1 MDCSNK
7 HEIAVLT
14 EVLSIAAMVL
24 CIHVAISNAACHEN
38 EKQALLAFKQDLTDP
53 ANRLASWTTDRDCC
67 NWAGVV
73 CHNRTGHVLKLRLGN
88 LHDPNEDLVLPGKV
102 FESTAIGGKINP
114 SLLDLKHLRYL
125 DLSGSDFG
133 GVEIP
138 KFLGSLQNLR
148 YLNLSISGFGGLIP
162 PELGNLTNLR
172 YLDIEGLFPILFSE
186 NLQWLSNLQHLQYLD
201 LSTMDLSRASDWL
214 QVTNELPSLVEL
226 RLPYCQLGHIPRLP
240 NVNFS
245 SLEILDLSY
254 NELSNPFVPPWIFNL
269 DSLVSL
275 DLTNNNFQGKI
286 PDGLKNLSTS
296 LTHLNLAL
304 NSFYSSIP
312 NWLYS
317 FRNLEL
323 LNMAGN
329 SLEGTISDAIVN
341 LTSLGS
347 LDVGYN
353 SLIQGPLPSSLKSL
367 CSLRKLYLTGVNLSQ
382 DLSEVLQALSGC
394 ISDGLEHLFLTD
406 CQLSGHMTDRLGH
419 FQNLTQLYLSKNSIH
434 GSITESLTSLKSL
447 RLLDLSSNLLNGTFP
462 EWFGQLPE
470 LQRLWIHNNALHG
483 VVSEAHF
490 ANVTKLRI
498 FVASRNRLI
507 LNVSSNWVPPFR
519 LGVIGLSSWNLG
531 PSFPSWLRFQKDF
544 VYLDISLGGISDTI
558 PNWFWNLST
567 QFFNLNMSHN
577 HIQGKVPEVFD
588 ISPPLVG
595 YPVSIDL
602 SSNLFEGSL
611 PCLSSNVETLE
622 LSNNS
627 FSGMISRFLCYKM
640 DESKILENLHLADN
654 HLTGKIPD
662 CWMNWPYLLSIDL
675 KNNNLTGILPSSIGT
690 LTHLR
695 SLHLRRNNLSGVLP
709 DSMQNC
715 TALLALDLSGNSFT
729 GNIPSWI
736 GETLS
741 NIIITSLG
749 SNNFRGQIPETLCSL
764 SYLTILDLGHNSVSG
779 DIPKCFMNLSAM
791 SIKRNSSIPIS
802 YSFGHYG
809 QSLETTLLMIK
820 GILLEYSTTLR
831 LVTSIDLSDN
841 NLSGIIPEEITSLVG
856 LFSLN
861 LSTNH
866 LTGHIPGTI
875 GQMGSLESLDLSYN
889 QLSGQIPLSMSY
901 LTFLS
906 VLDLAYNNLTGKI
919 PSSTQLQSF
928 SASNFAGNSLC
939 GPPVTAN
946 CSTYGATPGGGD
958 DGGDGD
964 GGEVDW
970 LWFFVSMAL
979 GFVVGFWGFMGPLLF
994 VKSWRW
1000 AYYGLLDDLW
1010 YRIYYS
1016 RLC

>member
-24 CIHVAISNAACHEN
+24 CIQVAISNAACHEN

-53 ANRLASWTTDRDCC
+53 ANRLASWTADRDCC

-102 FESTAIGGKINP
+102 FESTGIGGKINP

-186 NLQWLSNLQHLQYLD
+186 NLQWLSNLQQLQYLD

-226 RLPYCQLGHIPRLP
+226 RLPYCQLGHIP
-240 NVNFS
+240 
-245 SLEILDLSY
+245 
-254 NELSNPFVPPWIFNL
+254 
-269 DSLVSL
+269 
-275 DLTNNNFQGKI
+275 
-286 PDGLKNLSTS
+286 
-296 LTHLNLAL
+296 
-304 NSFYSSIP
+304 
-312 NWLYS
+312 
-317 FRNLEL
+317 
-323 LNMAGN
+323 
-329 SLEGTISDAIVN
+329 
-341 LTSLGS
+341 
-347 LDVGYN
+347 
-353 SLIQGPLPSSLKSL
+353 
-367 CSLRKLYLTGVNLSQ
+367 
-382 DLSEVLQALSGC
+382 
-394 ISDGLEHLFLTD
+394 
-406 CQLSGHMTDRLGH
+406 
-419 FQNLTQLYLSKNSIH
+419 
-434 GSITESLTSLKSL
+434 
-447 RLLDLSSNLLNGTFP
+447 
-462 EWFGQLPE
+462 
-470 LQRLWIHNNALHG
+470 
-483 VVSEAHF
+483 
-490 ANVTKLRI
+490 
-498 FVASRNRLI
+498 RNRLI

-640 DESKILENLHLADN
+640 DEPKILENLHLADN

-675 KNNNLTGILPSSIGT
+675 KNNDLTGNLPSSIGT

-729 GNIPSWI
+729 GDIPSWI

-779 DIPKCFMNLSAM
+779 DIPKCFMNFSAM
-791 SIKRNSSIPIS
+791 SIKRNSSVPIS
-802 YSFGHYG
+802 YSFGHFG

-946 CSTYGATPGGGD
+946 CSTNGPTAGGGD
-958 DGGDGD
+958 DGRDDD
-964 GGEVDW
+964 GGKVDW

-979 GFVVGFWGFMGPLLF
+979 GFVVGFWGFMGPLFF

-1000 AYYGLLDDLW
+1000 AYYGVLDDLW

>member
-1 MDCSNK
+1 MDCSK
-7 HEIAVLT
+7 KLGTAVLT
-14 EVLSIAAMVL
+14 EFLSIAAIVL
-24 CIHVAISNAACHEN
+24 CVHAAFSDAACHEN

-53 ANRLASWTTDRDCC
+53 SNRLASWTAGRDCC
-67 NWAGVV
+67 NWTGVV
-73 CHNRTGHVLKLRLGN
+73 CHNRTGHVLKLHLGN
-88 LHDPNEDLVLPGKV
+88 LHDPNEDLVFPGKL
-102 FESTAIGGKINP
+102 FGRTRIGGKMNP
-114 SLLDLKHLRYL
+114 SLLGLKHLRYL

-133 GVEIP
+133 GVQIP
-138 KFLGSLQNLR
+138 KFLGSLQSLR

-172 YLDIEGLFPILFSE
+172 YLVLEGFFPYLFSD
-186 NLQWLSNLQHLQYLD
+186 NLQWLFNLQHLQHLD
-201 LSTMDLSRASDWL
+201 LSDIDLSKASDWL
-214 QVTNELPSLVEL
+214 QVTNQLPSLVTL
-226 RLPYCQLGHIPRLP
+226 RLSYCQLGHIPPLP

-245 SLEILDLSY
+245 SLEIIDLSS
-254 NELSNPFVPPWIFNL
+254 NGLSNPFVPPWIFDL

-275 DLTNNNFQGKI
+275 DLSHNAFQGQI
-286 PDGLKNLSTS
+286 PDSLKNLSTR
-296 LTHLNLAL
+296 LTCLNLAS

-312 NWLYS
+312 DWLYS
-317 FRNLEL
+317 FSHLEL
-323 LNMAGN
+323 LNLAYN

-347 LDVGYN
+347 LNVAYN
-353 SLIQGPLPSSLKSL
+353 SLQGPLPSSLKSL
-367 CSLRKLYLTGVNLSQ
+367 CNLKKLYLSGVNLRQ
-382 DLSEVLQALSGC
+382 DLSKVLQALSGC
-394 ISDGLEHLFLTD
+394 FSGGLEHLFLDD
-406 CQLSGHMTDRLGH
+406 CQLFGHMADRLGH
-419 FQNLTQLYLSKNSIH
+419 FQNLTKLSLSKNSIY
-434 GSITESLTSLKSL
+434 GLVTKSLASLKSL
-447 RLLDLSSNLLNGTFP
+447 RLLDLSKNLLNGTFP
-462 EWFGQLPE
+462 DWFGKLPE
-470 LQRLWIHNNALHG
+470 LQQLWIHSNSLHG

-490 ANVTKLRI
+490 TNVTKLRV
-498 FVASRNRLI
+498 FVGSRNRLI

-519 LGVIGLSSWNLG
+519 LGVIDLSSWNFG

-544 VYLDISLGGISDTI
+544 VYLDVSLGGISDTI

-577 HIQGKVPEVFD
+577 QIQGKVPEVFD

-595 YPVSIDL
+595 DSASIDL

-611 PCLSSNVETLE
+611 PCLSSKVATLD

-627 FSGMISRFLCYKM
+627 FSGEISHFLCYRMNEPK
-640 DESKILENLHLADN
+640 SLRNLRLSDN
-654 HLTGKIPD
+654 HLSGEIPD
-662 CWMNWPYLLSIDL
+662 CWMNWPSLLSIDL
-675 KNNNLTGILPSSIGT
+675 KNNYLTGNLPGSIGSLT
-690 LTHLR
+690 LLQ

-749 SNNFRGQIPETLCSL
+749 SNNFRGQIPETLCLL

-779 DIPKCFMNLSAM
+779 NIPKCFMNFSAM
-791 SIKRNSSIPIS
+791 SIKRNSSVPIS

-809 QSLETTLLMIK
+809 QSLEITLLMIK

-889 QLSGQIPLSMSY
+889 QLSGEIPLSMSY

-919 PSSTQLQSF
+919 PSGTQLQSF

-946 CSTYGATPGGGD
+946 CSTNGATPGGGD

-970 LWFFVSMAL
+970 LWFSVSMGL

-1000 AYYGLLDDLW
+1000 AYYGMLDDLW

-1016 RLC
+1016 CLS